1 LDLGAVFGGR
11 PEQLE
16 PLSQIIRE
24 LNERFGTD
32 FKEEDRVV
40 IRQLEERLA
49 RHESLADSLRVN
61 TPENARLTF
70 DQVVNDQL
78 QDLADTNFKFYK
90 RVTDDEAFSKHF
102 LNWLFDRL
110 RASAKWER
118 PV

>member
-1 LDLGAVFGGR
+1 
-11 PEQLE
+11 
-16 PLSQIIRE
+16 
-24 LNERFGTD
+24 
-32 FKEEDRVV
+32 
-40 IRQLEERLA
+40 
-49 RHESLADSLRVN
+49 
-61 TPENARLTF
+61 LTF

-110 RASAKWER
+110 RWSAKSER